1 MESFA
6 THSQNFD
13 VYRSLDYVFV
23 MYKVLCDNRI
33 YRKHLDQLGFRVHFN
48 ITSND
53 KVIEPWTDEDLNEP
67 HNNEPLITS
76 SVSQQVLKVSVFGVF
91 LVRIF
96 PHLDRISP
104 YSVPMRKN
112 TDQKNSD
119 KKNTDSFHAVQL
131 ILNFQYYTI
140 TNSNSFL
147 NSKKASYYANLIRAK
162 IQSFNPFAAN
172 IPTLYPLKTPENQS
186 FSSVFGKYKKGTSTA
201 NELTSKA
208 TLTEFPHTIT
218 PWTQNVD

>member
-33 YRKHLDQLGFRVHFN
+33 YRKHLDQLGFRAHFN

-76 SVSQQVLKVSVFGVF
+76 SVS
-91 LVRIF
+91 
-96 PHLDRISP
+96 
-104 YSVPMRKN
+104 
-112 TDQKNSD
+112 
-119 KKNTDSFHAVQL
+119 
-131 ILNFQYYTI
+131 
-140 TNSNSFL
+140 
-147 NSKKASYYANLIRAK
+147 
-162 IQSFNPFAAN
+162 
-172 IPTLYPLKTPENQS
+172 
-186 FSSVFGKYKKGTSTA
+186 
-201 NELTSKA
+201 
-208 TLTEFPHTIT
+208 
-218 PWTQNVD
+218 